1 MSDPLK
7 KNNLSTFTMATKKN
21 VSKNKAQVNVLK
33 EDCSLF
39 SRLYIACQ
47 VRDGNLE
54 EFFRYEN
61 QPWPPSLA
69 KLGQLR
75 DGQKADL
82 LKCPPESPSVAKP
95 EADAVILDGAVI
107 VQMLKPTTVCTF
119 DEYFTIVF
127 ATYVLR
133 HFEAAKRVDLVW
145 DVYKDDSLKKSI
157 REKRGPVK
165 GGKC

>member
-1 MSDPLK
+1 MAAIPCEAWSTERWSEGRPAEMS
-7 KNNLSTFTMATKKN
+7 
-21 VSKNKAQVNVLK
+21 
-33 EDCSLF
+33 
-39 SRLYIACQ
+39 SR
-47 VRDGNLE
+47 
-54 EFFRYEN
+54 
-61 QPWPPSLA
+61 
-69 KLGQLR
+69 
-75 DGQKADL
+75 
-82 LKCPPESPSVAKP
+82 SPSVAKP

-145 DVYKDDSLKKSI
+145 DVYKDDSLNKSI